1 MMNFELEQ
9 IGMVGAAREKCDV
22 LVLLVPKNFKAAKD
36 ELSQWV
42 AQAMKSGDLEPSPG
56 KVLPMYKP
64 SQAQATRLVL
74 ASTGEGTFQEVRKAM
89 VAALG
94 ASKSSGMKKL
104 TVCFASPAKEEAI
117 RSAVLA
123 VADATY
129 VYNTTQSKPPS
140 RSLQRVRF
148 LASNAARLNAVFDRA
163 VATVSGVELAKEW
176 ANRPANFAT
185 PSLLAKA
192 AQALA
197 QHPKI
202 TCEVFGP
209 KEVEKLAMG
218 AFLAV
223 AQGSD
228 EPLRFIV
235 LRYTG
240 AAKTQAPTVVIGK
253 GITFDSGGISIKPAC
268 AMVMDG
274 NDGIVARFGQ
284 GPDRIVRPFLHF
296 WVRTLNSIQFDMA
309 LKFPRIDRRNRTAA
323 HTDPVVVA
331 T

>member
-1 MMNFELEQ
+1 MNFELEQ

-104 TVCFASPAKEEAI
+104 TVCFASPAKEEAL

-129 VYNTTQSKPPS
+129 VYNTTQSKPPT
-140 RSLQRVRF
+140 RSLQHVRL
-148 LASNAARLNAVFDRA
+148 LAPNAKQFTPVFDRA

-253 GITFDSGGISIKPAC
+253 GITFDSGGISIKPAPE
-268 AMVMDG
+268 MDEMK
-274 NDGIVARFGQ
+274 
-284 GPDRIVRPFLHF
+284 
-296 WVRTLNSIQFDMA
+296 FDMSGA
-309 LKFPRIDRRNRTAA
+309 ASVLGLFKSLSMLKPAVN
-323 HTDPVVVA
+323 VVGLIPA
-331 T
+331 CE